1 MVIALWVV
9 GGLLSAIALG
19 VAALWA
25 MGARLPREHVVT
37 RRLRLA
43 HTPVERV
50 MAVLRD
56 VEHAGA
62 WRSDVKKVEILER
75 EPRLMFREH
84 GGHGPIRFEV
94 LELEAARMVVRV
106 APEGSASWGGRWVYV
121 LAADGAGC
129 VLTITEEGFVE
140 PPIFRALMKHV
151 FGEASTIEGVMK
163 ALAAHLGEA
172 STPV

>member
-1 MVIALWVV
+1 MIVLWIVGAAVTTMVIAL
-9 GGLLSAIALG
+9 GLLWAI
-19 VAALWA
+19 
-25 MGARLPREHVVT
+25 GARLPREHVVS
-37 RRLRLA
+37 RRLRLV

-56 VEHAGA
+56 VEHASA
-62 WRSDVKKVEILER
+62 WRKDVKRVEILER

-84 GGHGPIRFEV
+84 GAHGPIRFEV

-106 APEGSASWGGRWVYV
+106 APEGSASWGGRWVYA
-121 LAADGAGC
+121 LEADGAGC
-129 VLTITEEGFVE
+129 VLRITEEGFVE

-172 STPV
+172 SAPE